1 MDSTKICIS
10 SLFTCKDFRQ
20 LVKRLRDSSL
30 LFSFFFKSSFGG
42 HLRMIWIITLKEKQL
57 RFCTITDSKTFA
69 GDVRDIT
76 KRVESLLKLRFSSR
90 T

>member
-1 MDSTKICIS
+1 
-10 SLFTCKDFRQ
+10 
-20 LVKRLRDSSL
+20 
-30 LFSFFFKSSFGG
+30 
-42 HLRMIWIITLKEKQL
+42 MIWIITLKEKQL